1 MNRFERAISISQN
14 GGGAPRFELPTNP
27 QELQSP
33 ESLSIVLRNA
43 QKLLSDYAIFS
54 LPRIAERFEQDGSS
68 SDPDVRGQI
77 QEELVQVG
85 LRMQQFGALLLDLG
99 SSILTLRLEQSTVD
113 LQDLAERVVS
123 TNCPMDVFR
132 AVVES
137 SARISGSSTH
147 DIANHLCTHDS
158 LAEEYLE
165 ILASDITRRL
175 QSNSEQED

>member
-14 GGGAPRFELPTNP
+14 GGAPRFELPTNP

-68 SDPDVRGQI
+68 SDPNVRGQI

-99 SSILTLRLEQSTVD
+99 SSILTLRMEQSTVD

-137 SARISGSSTH
+137 SARISGSSAH

-165 ILASDITRRL
+165 ILATDISRRL
-175 QSNSEQED
+175 ESNSEQED